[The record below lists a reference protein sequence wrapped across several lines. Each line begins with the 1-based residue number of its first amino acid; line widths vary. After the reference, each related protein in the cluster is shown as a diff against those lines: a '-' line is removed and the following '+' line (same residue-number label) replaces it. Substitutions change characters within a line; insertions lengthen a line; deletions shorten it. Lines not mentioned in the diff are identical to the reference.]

1 MRTKKTAKSLYLRET
16 FSKED
21 DTLKKIREYSEK
33 ENVGHMQVSY
43 YEGGILQ
50 FLCKA
55 FQVKTVVELGT
66 LYGYSG
72 LMMARALPADGQ
84 LFSLDIDKNRQ
95 EKAKVLIQ
103 NDPSSNKIHFI
114 TGPAKESLK
123 TLESKAPF
131 DMVFIDAD
139 KGAYMDYL
147 QWSNKNLKSGGLLA
161 ADNTFLF
168 GAVYGE
174 PEKEQDEKTLKGMKQ
189 FNKEV
194 AQSGLYTS
202 TLIPTEE
209 GLTVGI
215 KK

>member
-1 MRTKKTAKSLYLRET
+1 MRTKKTAKSFYLRDL

-55 FQVKTVVELGT
+55 LQVKTVVELGT

-84 LFSLDIDKNRQ
+84 LFSLDINKNRQ
-95 EKAKVLIQ
+95 EKAKTLIQ
-103 NDPSSNKIHFI
+103 DDPSSKKIHFI
-114 TGPAKESLK
+114 TGPAEESLK
-123 TLESKAPF
+123 TIESEAPF

-147 QWSNKNLKSGGLLA
+147 RWSNKNLKSGGLLA

-174 PEKEQDEKTLKGMKQ
+174 PEKEQDEQALKAMKQ